1 LVKNYGKSIIQNKI
15 DNDCNF
21 IKHNILICEYCN
33 DRNFRFVK
41 KNVTRFR
48 TSVNIIGSGKN
59 ECHICNNLFQKTIH
73 AIQSD
78 ITKSQHFTKDNQ
90 EKKIDIG
97 TSLPL
102 FLFEKEDNLRSLFRI
117 KGLPN
122 IKNQYNNI
130 LRAEI
135 MKETGC
141 SIDHLNPDIRIQ
153 VFIDSQFNYD
163 IKYKTRSLLLLGKY
177 NKYQRGLGQR
187 INYNNINKEKKK
199 VHEESLHSH
208 FTIEDAILEYLYV
221 QSGSKNIKIAWSGS
235 EDKNSLVLGN
245 GRPFI
250 VKIDSPQFRNIKK
263 IFDIKDKLRLI
274 FKEIQIEDINK
285 YYQYKIQINTLINI
299 IEGNL
304 DKADVEENISKLIGD
319 IRFQINNKTIKKK
332 IYSSSYKII
341 DDKNF
346 EMKLLLDNGI
356 PIKQLIGGKEFI
368 EPCLSNLI
376 NKKCECLLF
385 DIDEVILNH
394 KKGNHL

>member
-1 LVKNYGKSIIQNKI
+1 MVKNYGKSISQNKT
-15 DNDCNF
+15 DNDCYFNKHDIF
-21 IKHNILICEYCN
+21 ICDYCN
-33 DRNFRFVK
+33 ERNFRYTE

-48 TSVNIIGSGKN
+48 TSINIIGSGKN
-59 ECHICNNLFQKTIH
+59 ECHICNNLFQKTIY
-73 AIQSD
+73 AIQNDVTNSQYFIKD
-78 ITKSQHFTKDNQ
+78 IRG
-90 EKKIDIG
+90 KKIDIG

-102 FLFEKEDNLRSLFRI
+102 FLFEKEDNLRSLFKI

-130 LRAEI
+130 LRSEI
-135 MKETGC
+135 TKGTGC

-163 IKYKTRSLLLLGKY
+163 IKYKTKSLLLLGKY

-187 INYNNINKEKKK
+187 INFNNMNNDKKK
-199 VHEESLHSH
+199 VHEEGSDSH
-208 FTIEDAILEYLYV
+208 FTIEDIILEYLYV

-245 GRPFI
+245 GRPFV

-263 IFDIKDKLRLI
+263 ILEIKDKLKLI

-285 YYQYKIQINTLINI
+285 YYQYKIQINSLINI
-299 IEGNL
+299 TEDHL
-304 DKADVEENISKLIGD
+304 DKADLEENVSKLIGD

-376 NKKCECLLF
+376 NKKCECLFF
-385 DIDEVILNH
+385 DIDEVIL
-394 KKGNHL
+394 

>member
-1 LVKNYGKSIIQNKI
+1 MVKNYGKSISQNKI

-21 IKHNILICEYCN
+21 NKHDIFICEYCN
-33 DRNFRFVK
+33 ERNFRFAE

-48 TSVNIIGSGKN
+48 TSINIIGSGKD
-59 ECHICNNLFQKTIH
+59 ECHICNNLFQKTIY
-73 AIQSD
+73 AIQND
-78 ITKSQHFTKDNQ
+78 VTNSQYFIKDNR
-90 EKKIDIG
+90 EKKIEIG

-102 FLFEKEDNLRSLFRI
+102 FLFEKEDNLRSLFKI

-130 LRAEI
+130 LRSEI

-163 IKYKTRSLLLLGKY
+163 IKYKTKPLLLLGKY

-187 INYNNINKEKKK
+187 INFNNMNNGKKK
-199 VHEESLHSH
+199 VDKEGSYSH
-208 FTIEDAILEYLYV
+208 FTIEDTILEYLYV

-245 GRPFI
+245 GRPFV

-263 IFDIKDKLRLI
+263 LLDIKDKLRLI
-274 FKEIQIEDINK
+274 FKEIQVEDVNK

-304 DKADVEENISKLIGD
+304 DKTDLEESVSKLIGD
-319 IRFQINNKTIKKK
+319 IKFQINNKTIKKK

-376 NKKCECLLF
+376 NKKCECLFF
-385 DIDEVILNH
+385 DIDEVILNF
-394 KKGNHL
+394 KDGNYL

>member
-1 LVKNYGKSIIQNKI
+1 MVKNYGKIISQNKI
-15 DNDCNF
+15 DNDINFNKYDISICN
-21 IKHNILICEYCN
+21 YCN
-33 DRNFRFVK
+33 ERNFRFAEK
-41 KNVTRFR
+41 KVTRFR

-59 ECHICNNLFQKTIH
+59 ECHICNNLFQKTIY
-73 AIQSD
+73 AIQND
-78 ITKSQHFTKDNQ
+78 VTNSQYFIKNNR

-102 FLFEKEDNLRSLFRI
+102 FLFEKEDNLRSLFKI

-130 LRAEI
+130 LRSQI

-141 SIDHLNPDIRIQ
+141 TIDHLNPDIRIQ

-163 IKYKTRSLLLLGKY
+163 VKYKTKSLLLLGKY
-177 NKYQRGLGQR
+177 NKYQRGISQR
-187 INYNNINKEKKK
+187 INFNNMNNDKKK
-199 VHEESLHSH
+199 DQKEGSYSH
-208 FTIEDAILEYLYV
+208 FTIEDIILEYLYV

-245 GRPFI
+245 GRPFV
-250 VKIDSPQFRNIKK
+250 VKINSPQYRNIEK
-263 IFDIKDKLRLI
+263 ILEIEDKLKLI
-274 FKEIQIEDINK
+274 FEEIQNEDINK
-285 YYQYKIQINTLINI
+285 YYQYKIQINALINLTEDHI
-299 IEGNL
+299 
-304 DKADVEENISKLIGD
+304 DKIDLEENVSKLIGD
-319 IRFQINNKTIKKK
+319 IRFQINNKTIRKR

-346 EMKLLLDNGI
+346 EMNLLLDNGI

-376 NKKCECLLF
+376 NKKCECLFF
-385 DIDEVILNH
+385 DIGEVILNF
-394 KKGNHL
+394 KNGNHI

>member
-1 LVKNYGKSIIQNKI
+1 MVKNYGKSIIQNKI
-15 DNDCNF
+15 DNECNF

-41 KNVTRFR
+41 KNVTKFR
-48 TSVNIIGSGKN
+48 TSITITRSEKN
-59 ECHICNNLFQKTIH
+59 ECHICNNLFQKTIY
-73 AIQSD
+73 AIQRD
-78 ITKSQHFTKDNQ
+78 ITNSQYFKDNQ

-130 LRAEI
+130 LRSEV

-141 SIDHLNPDIRIQ
+141 SIDHLDPDIRIQ

-177 NKYQRGLGQR
+177 NKYQRGLSQR
-187 INYNNINKEKKK
+187 INYNNINKAKEK
-199 VHEESLHSH
+199 VHEESSHSQ
-208 FTIEDAILEYLYV
+208 FTIEDVILEYLYV

-263 IFDIKDKLRLI
+263 ILDIEDKLRLI
-274 FKEIQIEDINK
+274 FKEIQTEDTNK

-304 DKADVEENISKLIGD
+304 NKSDLEENVSKLIGD
-319 IRFQINNKTIKKK
+319 IRFQINNKTINKK

-368 EPCLSNLI
+368 EPCLSNLM

-385 DIDEVILNH
+385 DIDEVILNG